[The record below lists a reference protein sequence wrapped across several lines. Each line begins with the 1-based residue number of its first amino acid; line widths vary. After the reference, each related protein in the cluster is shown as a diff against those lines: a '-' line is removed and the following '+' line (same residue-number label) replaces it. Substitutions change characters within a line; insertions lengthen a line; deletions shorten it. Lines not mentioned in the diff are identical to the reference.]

1 MSTIY
6 EKLVLVNS
14 KKKKETY
21 PNFSY
26 LNFSIYLSRDD
37 REFDINNYLLLK
49 KLTHPN
55 KRKFN
60 ISKNQKNIKGFY
72 KYLISFKEYKY
83 LPRNEIIFVFILDFL
98 KYIKQ
103 ILDIFGITI
112 IVLIMGILNL
122 RDFSNK
128 KIFRF
133 KNKKIY
139 SIYYWNS
146 KKSRS
151 ANYYYPKVDKDSR
164 NKIFISSFADSK
176 YFTFGLIH
184 SILNSRFITPA
195 KILNTKELILSIFQ
209 FLHLFIHDT
218 RLIFFKK
225 NYNFLSFW
233 IGWKKASEIFYSILI
248 YNSIIKLS
256 RYSSNCEF
264 ISWYENQVTNKSFSL
279 GVSYSKNYFS
289 SNCTLSTY
297 NGTFFT
303 PKIKKHLLPI
313 YSEFK
318 AGLWGNKYYV
328 QDKGS
333 QKEMNIYLKSENIN
347 IPVKVSSNK
356 MIRAKSVQ
364 NNDKYSKSFKRDIT
378 IFTHASYW
386 DLSACLLSI
395 FNYRNSRFFK
405 NKKIAQCEKIFIRL
419 HPSLKK
425 EHAIKEI
432 LSISEIPKNIKY
444 EFIENKEESFI
455 KSIQLSK
462 YCFFGISS
470 YINLAIEIGSK
481 VISVDTHHI
490 HQAPIK
496 TELINSKNLK
506 FASPW

>member
-1 MSTIY
+1 MRTNY
-6 EKLVLVNS
+6 EKLVLINS
-14 KKKKETY
+14 KKLKNPY

-49 KLTHPN
+49 KLTRHN
-55 KRKFN
+55 QRKFN
-60 ISKNQKNIKGFY
+60 ILKKTKSINGFY

-83 LPRNEIIFVFILDFL
+83 LPRIQTIFVFILDLL

-103 ILDIFGITI
+103 ILDIFGIMLI
-112 IVLIMGILNL
+112 LFIMGILNI
-122 RDFSNK
+122 RDFSNE
-128 KIFRF
+128 KIFKF

-139 SIYYWNS
+139 SIYYWNT
-146 KKSRS
+146 KKSKS
-151 ANYYYPKVDKDSR
+151 ANYYYPKFDKDSR

-176 YFTFGLIH
+176 YFSFGLIH

-195 KILNTKELILSIFQ
+195 KVLNTKDLILSIMQ
-209 FLHLFIHDT
+209 FLHLFMHDIS
-218 RLIFFKK
+218 LIFFKK

-279 GVSYSKNYFS
+279 GVAYSKKYFS

-347 IPVKVSSNK
+347 IPVKVSSKK
-356 MIRAKSVQ
+356 MIRAKSFQ
-364 NNDKYSKSFKRDIT
+364 NNEKCSTNFKREIT

-395 FNYRNSRFFK
+395 FNDRNRSFLK
-405 NKKIAQCEKIFIRL
+405 TKKIAQCEKIFIRL

-425 EHAIKEI
+425 ENAIKEI
-432 LSISEIPKNIKY
+432 FSISEIPKNIKY

-490 HQAPIK
+490 NQSPIK
-496 TELINSKNLK
+496 NELINSKNLR